1 VKPLDEAYI
10 YVLVDPREGVPR
22 YVGKTL
28 APEQRM
34 AEHLAQ
40 STTKDKN
47 SVKGEW
53 IRKLQG
59 IGHRPFMVLIDRC
72 KRSEE
77 VACEKKW
84 IAHFEALGV
93 KLLNTHK
100 K

>member
-1 VKPLDEAYI
+1 MKPLDEVYI
-10 YVLVDPREGVPR
+10 YVLVDPREGLPR
-22 YVGKTL
+22 YVGKSL

-34 AEHLAQ
+34 AEHLSH
-40 STTKDKN
+40 STTKDKAN
-47 SVKGEW
+47 PKGIW
-53 IRKLQG
+53 IAALQG

-77 VACEKKW
+77 VNREKKW

-93 KLLNTHK
+93 KLFNSHK